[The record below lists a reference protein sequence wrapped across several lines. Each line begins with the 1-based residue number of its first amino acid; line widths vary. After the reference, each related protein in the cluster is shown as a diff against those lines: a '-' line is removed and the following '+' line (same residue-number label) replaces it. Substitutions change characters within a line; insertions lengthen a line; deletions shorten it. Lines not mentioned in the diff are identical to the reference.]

1 MNKSHSK
8 QQSTRPLSQREIKDL
23 RRAEARHRIEL
34 LQEAK
39 TLHDHLAD
47 FWDESLDGNRDRH
60 ATDMRLYYAELE
72 TIIGSTEDSGD
83 TTGAYLTDTAL
94 QQTDF
99 ACATTNVARRQ

>member
-47 FWDESLDGNRDRH
+47 FWDESLDRNRGRH
-60 ATDMRLYYAELE
+60 ATDMRLYF
-72 TIIGSTEDSGD
+72 IIGSTEDSGD
-83 TTGAYLTDTAL
+83 TTGAHSTKTAL
-94 QQTDF
+94 HEADF
-99 ACATTNVARRQ
+99 ACATTTVARKQ

>member
-23 RRAEARHRIEL
+23 RRAEARHQIEL

-47 FWDESLDGNRDRH
+47 FWDESLDGNRNRH
-60 ATDMRLYYAELE
+60 ATDMRLYHTELE
-72 TIIGSTEDSGD
+72 TIIGSTEDSGG
-83 TTGAYLTDTAL
+83 TTGTYLIDAAL
-94 QQTDF
+94 QKTDF

>member
-8 QQSTRPLSQREIKDL
+8 RQSTRPLSQREITDL

-60 ATDMRLYYAELE
+60 ATDMRLYYTELE
-72 TIIGSTEDSGD
+72 TIIGSMGD
-83 TTGAYLTDTAL
+83 IGDAPGAYSTDTAL
-94 QQTDF
+94 QETEF
-99 ACATTNVARRQ
+99 ACATRNVARRQ